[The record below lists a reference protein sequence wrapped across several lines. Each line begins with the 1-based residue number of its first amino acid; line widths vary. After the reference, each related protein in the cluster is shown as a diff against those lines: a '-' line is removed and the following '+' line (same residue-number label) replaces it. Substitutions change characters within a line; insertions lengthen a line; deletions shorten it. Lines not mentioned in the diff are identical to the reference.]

1 MKSERQH
8 REDIVR
14 FGRMLH
20 QRSYV
25 AATDGNLSVRL
36 DHETV
41 LSTPTGMSKGMLEPE
56 DLVVV
61 DMKGKRVT
69 GRRQVSSEIGMHLLI
84 YSLRPDTHGI
94 VHAHPPTATGYAAA
108 GLPLNQ
114 ALVSEIVLSLGC
126 IPLARYA
133 TPGTPELV
141 AALEPLVPQ
150 YDAILMA
157 NHGVVTCGE
166 DLTRAYMKMETVEH
180 FAQITLVTHLL
191 GRQQLLTQ
199 DEVSKLIDA
208 RERYGLSG
216 PAKGTAG
223 CPVTAGSAPPPS
235 RESAPALSF
244 TSAKGGEGAKAQDG
258 SGKIAVTREEL
269 AAIVEDALRQ
279 TGKRRW

>member
-20 QRSYV
+20 QRAYV

-36 DHETV
+36 DHETI

-61 DMKGKRVT
+61 DMRGKRVT
-69 GRRQVSSEIGMHLLI
+69 GRRNVSSEIGMHLLI

-141 AALEPLVPQ
+141 SALEPLVPV

-157 NHGVVTCGE
+157 NHGVVTYGE

-180 FAQITLVTHLL
+180 FAQITLITHLL

-208 RERYGLSG
+208 RERYGLTG
-216 PAKGTAG
+216 PAKGTAA
-223 CPVTAGSAPPPS
+223 CPVTAGSAPSAS
-235 RESAPALSF
+235 RESVPAASFAP
-244 TSAKGGEGAKAQDG
+244 TRGGESKSQDG
-258 SGKIAVTREEL
+258 KITVTREEL